1 MGCCS
6 ELGAYSALG
15 SRASLD
21 IDVNIHY
28 SVCLEQAEGESGVER
43 KDKQHSLGMK
53 MKAIAWTMRRGKKH
67 GKSCSEDAVSHREP
81 HVRFQHR

>member
-15 SRASLD
+15 RRASLD

-28 SVCLEQAEGESGVER
+28 TVCLKQTESESGAER
-43 KDKQHSLGMK
+43 KDKQHCLGKK
-53 MKAIAWTMRRGKKH
+53 MMAIAWTMRRGKKH
-67 GKSCSEDAVSHREP
+67 IKPCSEDAVSHREP
-81 HVRFQHR
+81 HVRFQHH